1 MAKRAHCIFIRTAK
15 IADDV
20 APAFGYGMFDADKVA
35 FLTDYN
41 FKKNRGDLNVYD
53 GREVKNIDSDVNAII
68 F

>member
-1 MAKRAHCIFIRTAK
+1 M
-15 IADDV
+15 

-53 GREVKNIDSDVNAII
+53 GREVKNIDSEVNAII